1 MLGAVGIFTA
11 LGRPAS
17 DEEDQKAVQF
27 TLSDFCPVLGDLHC
41 SLSDSLVQIAL
52 PQQTLVKRKRGKCV
66 CVCVCVCVCAGC
78 QRLTSIIFLSFCVT
92 RFLTE
97 PGAHQLT

>member
-66 CVCVCVCVCAGC
+66 CAGC
-78 QRLTSIIFLSFCVT
+78 QRLASIIFLSFCVT